1 MDPNQEQHNAP
12 EAGAAATEHAPA
24 ARTAGE
30 SDNAATA
37 AFSKLE
43 NLSGWS
49 WGGFMFGPAYLI
61 GTKHYAYL
69 LLYLLTLVPLLGGLV
84 WLGIAIFLGLKGH
97 DLVAQ
102 SRMFKNDDE
111 RNGFNRAIDHA
122 GLITFLFTVAIFL
135 LVFLFFGAM
144 IGGIM
149 SDLGSMPMDPSFQQ
163 GF

>member
-1 MDPNQEQHNAP
+1 
-12 EAGAAATEHAPA
+12 
-24 ARTAGE
+24 
-30 SDNAATA
+30 
-37 AFSKLE
+37 
-43 NLSGWS
+43 
-49 WGGFMFGPAYLI
+49 MFGPAYLI